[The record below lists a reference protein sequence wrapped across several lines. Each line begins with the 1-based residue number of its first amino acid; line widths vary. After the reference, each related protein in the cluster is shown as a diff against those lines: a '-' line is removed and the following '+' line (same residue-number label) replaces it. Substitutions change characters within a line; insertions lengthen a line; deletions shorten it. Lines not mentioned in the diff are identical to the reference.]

1 MRRALP
7 GGRPPTPRR
16 QPHNGPLGPR
26 RSGRRT
32 AKAARDQE
40 VRLGDIMSRSNDG
53 TVDVRAARPGDR
65 VDQVGNGNRWRV
77 AGIDHNTNRLAAER
91 LTPIRR
97 ASCSRGDDLKDHVA
111 LGYAATAHSAQ
122 GVTADSSYAIPG
134 EGASRAMLY
143 VAMTRGRRIVEGDTN
158 WSTCWSLRT
167 ARCRRSWRD
176 DGAVSQNLA
185 G

>member
-40 VRLGDIMSRSNDG
+40 VRLGDIIMSRSNDG

-65 VDQVGNGNRWRV
+65 VDQVGNGNGGWPGSTTRRIV
-77 AGIDHNTNRLAAER
+77 LRPNDS
-91 LTPIRR
+91 PIRR
-97 ASCSRGDDLKDHVA
+97 ASCSRGDDLKDHVT
-111 LGYAATAHSAQ
+111 LGYAATAHSARSDRRQ
-122 GVTADSSYAIPG
+122 LVCDPRRGGVAGHA
-134 EGASRAMLY
+134 
-143 VAMTRGRRIVEGDTN
+143 VRGDDA
-158 WSTCWSLRT
+158 RT
-167 ARCRRSWRD
+167 AHCR
-176 DGAVSQNLA
+176 G
-185 G
+185 

>member
-40 VRLGDIMSRSNDG
+40 VRLGDIIMSRSNDG

-97 ASCSRGDDLKDHVA
+97 ASCSRGDDLKDHVT
-111 LGYAATAHSAQ
+111 LGYAATAHSARSDRRQ
-122 GVTADSSYAIPG
+122 LVCDPRRGGVAGHA
-134 EGASRAMLY
+134 
-143 VAMTRGRRIVEGDTN
+143 VRGDDA
-158 WSTCWSLRT
+158 RT
-167 ARCRRSWRD
+167 AHCR
-176 DGAVSQNLA
+176 G
-185 G
+185 